1 MARDKGKD
9 SLSKKTNSLVETPE
23 PLSFSERFEFDG
35 MSIDV
40 TASYQPSNRIDT
52 SEWADERVAICPSC
66 SGGLRKVP
74 GAKTKCPNCAEFVY
88 VRTDPRTKS
97 RRVVKEAELED
108 IEDAW
113 AILNGS
119 YEARQESKREREF
132 ERGNLAAMLNR
143 QPAESELDLFL
154 IHGDLVDHLKFRQMG
169 LARNDY
175 LLRGQI
181 EFKEGNFHAAALCFL
196 TVVLLDGNGA
206 TNAME
211 HYEEDE
217 HGNETR
223 SVEGTGFDKAD
234 AMYLPY
240 LAKELSRCVSKG
252 SLNGAEVLRGFAGF
266 SLEEYLGC
274 KISMEVVWS
283 KFVAETGCTFAESLG
298 AN

>member
-1 MARDKGKD
+1 LARDKGKG
-9 SLSKKTNSLVETPE
+9 SLSKKTNSLVESTE
-23 PLSFSERFEFDG
+23 PLSFSESFEFDG

-40 TASYQPSNRIDT
+40 TASYQPANWIDT
-52 SEWADERVAICPSC
+52 SEWPDERVAICPSC
-66 SGGLRKVP
+66 SGGLKKVP
-74 GAKTKCPNCAEFVY
+74 GAKTKCPNCSEFVY

-97 RRVVKEAELED
+97 RRVVKESELED

-113 AILNGS
+113 AIQSGS
-119 YEARQESKREREF
+119 YEVRQESKRDREF

-143 QPAESELDLFL
+143 QPKESELDLHL
-154 IHGDLVDHLKFRQMG
+154 IQRELLDHLKYRQMG

-181 EFKEGNFHAAALCFL
+181 EFKEGNFLAAALSFL

-217 HGNETR
+217 YGNETR
-223 SVEGTGFDKAD
+223 SFEGTGFDKRD

-240 LAKELSRCVSKG
+240 LAKELSRCVNKG
-252 SLNGAEVLRGFAGF
+252 SLNGADVLRDFTSF
-266 SLEEYLGC
+266 SLETSLGC

-283 KFVAETGCTFAESLG
+283 KFVAETGCTFAKSLG